1 MMRDV
6 NEIILNEVDIKI
18 SQINRYTVRV
28 IKNVTLNG
36 NRNAHNS

>member
-18 SQINRYTVRV
+18 SQIDRYTMQLLQS
-28 IKNVTLNG
+28 KG
-36 NRNAHNS
+36 NLLLYC